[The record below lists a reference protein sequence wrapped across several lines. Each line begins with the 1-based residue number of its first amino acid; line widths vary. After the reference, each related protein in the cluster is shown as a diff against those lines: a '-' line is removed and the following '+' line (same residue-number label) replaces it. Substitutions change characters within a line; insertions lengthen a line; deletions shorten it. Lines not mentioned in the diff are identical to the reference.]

1 MERFF
6 SADLNL
12 FPVGLFLS
20 PVGAD
25 LSPVSWILSPVG
37 RDLSPVGLILSPVSS
52 DLYPVAQNQSRSV
65 NHTPLLAA
73 FSWLKK
79 I

>member
-1 MERFF
+1 
-6 SADLNL
+6 LNL
-12 FPVGLFLS
+12 FPAGLILS

-25 LSPVSWILSPVG
+25 LSPVSLILSPVG
-37 RDLSPVGLILSPVSS
+37 RDLYPVS
-52 DLYPVAQNQSRSV
+52 QNQSRSV